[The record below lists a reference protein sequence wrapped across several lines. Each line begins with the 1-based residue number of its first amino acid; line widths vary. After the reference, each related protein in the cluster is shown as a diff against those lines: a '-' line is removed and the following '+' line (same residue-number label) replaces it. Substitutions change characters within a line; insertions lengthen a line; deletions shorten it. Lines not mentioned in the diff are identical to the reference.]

1 MNAEEP
7 HKLEE
12 VIINSELWHRP
23 AGLPDPDVVN
33 KALIALART
42 LADAPAGSS
51 ATLLS
56 FLNDLCEE
64 KTALRIYMLA
74 WDFSMLYSID
84 REWFQSWYFN
94 WTTNERLTFRFD
106 CCLQSYHVGPVAT
119 KLAELFESR
128 WKCVRGDEVDLPPP
142 SEVKV
147 DLDPTL
153 KIAASQVAISRTQ
166 RHGSDTPCVQ
176 EIRRLFL
183 DAIHTADNVIYIEN
197 QYFSS
202 KALYNALLTRMRET
216 SRSRIEIVLVI
227 AKDAEALLEQLSIGF
242 VQAKLIH
249 HLKEVAAA
257 TGHSFG
263 MYYPASVGSD
273 GEDVATYIHSN
284 SC

>member
-1 MNAEEP
+1 M
-7 HKLEE
+7 
-12 VIINSELWHRP
+12 
-23 AGLPDPDVVN
+23 
-33 KALIALART
+33 
-42 LADAPAGSS
+42 
-51 ATLLS
+51 
-56 FLNDLCEE
+56 
-64 KTALRIYMLA
+64 
-74 WDFSMLYSID
+74 
-84 REWFQSWYFN
+84 
-94 WTTNERLTFRFD
+94 
-106 CCLQSYHVGPVAT
+106 AT